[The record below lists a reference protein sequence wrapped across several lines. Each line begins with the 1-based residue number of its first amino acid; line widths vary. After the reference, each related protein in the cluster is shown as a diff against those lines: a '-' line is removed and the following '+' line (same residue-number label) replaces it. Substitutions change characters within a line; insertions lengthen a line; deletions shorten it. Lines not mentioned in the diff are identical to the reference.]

1 MIKEKKQAKNNKKTS
16 NLKKKSVLELIRKDK
31 YIPQFKLL
39 IEETKKIGKISFTK
53 IKRFFTP
60 EVIDSPEFDI
70 VLNHLKAQGIIL
82 KKRNRGPNN
91 SNSSLLKKQ
100 KKLAKKLLKGEART
114 SDPVRMYLKEMGSVD
129 LLTRQGEVD
138 LSIKI
143 EEGKKRILDSIF
155 EFPFVYEYFSLL
167 KKKNY
172 R

>member
-70 VLNHLKAQGIIL
+70 VLNYYYYGCILYNQQIHHSHLLHLK
-82 KKRNRGPNN
+82 
-91 SNSSLLKKQ
+91 
-100 KKLAKKLLKGEART
+100 T
-114 SDPVRMYLKEMGSVD
+114 
-129 LLTRQGEVD
+129 
-138 LSIKI
+138 
-143 EEGKKRILDSIF
+143 
-155 EFPFVYEYFSLL
+155 
-167 KKKNY
+167 
-172 R
+172 